1 MAKVLKGLEERRQ
14 EIVAAARRLFQAEDY
29 DKITMQDVVDELGI
43 AKGTIYYYFNCKEDL
58 LKAVVENIVEEDIE
72 RKQML
77 IKTTHGNALEKIRAL
92 IESDSMA
99 VKNPALLEHLHKP
112 SNAGMHIQLLAVTI
126 MQEVP
131 LYGKLI
137 RQGCNEGIFQTD
149 TPLEC
154 AEFIISGIQFLTD
167 KGIYPWSEAD
177 LLRRAQAFPALVE
190 AVLKAP
196 EGSFQFTVDKV

>member
-1 MAKVLKGLEERRQ
+1 MFISNAYAQAAG
-14 EIVAAARRLFQAEDY
+14 AARRLFQAEDY